1 MTYITTRAKSVKY
14 CAVVYTWMRVGRVSS
29 RVCMLALPRLSSP
42 GIEPRRTDG
51 ALGANLPYLHN
62 STAVTAK
69 PPGSTLLELVEVD
82 SGMAHCGEVDL
93 VHVVHQHCP
102 AADVVRNFEMR
113 AAETSVGHL
122 YGPVNTAVQ
131 PS

>member
-1 MTYITTRAKSVKY
+1 
-14 CAVVYTWMRVGRVSS
+14 
-29 RVCMLALPRLSSP
+29 MLALPRLSSP

-122 YGPVNTAVQ
+122 HDPGLQLPVLGHILVRVVHVVDHLCDVRPSQFPQ
-131 PS
+131 P